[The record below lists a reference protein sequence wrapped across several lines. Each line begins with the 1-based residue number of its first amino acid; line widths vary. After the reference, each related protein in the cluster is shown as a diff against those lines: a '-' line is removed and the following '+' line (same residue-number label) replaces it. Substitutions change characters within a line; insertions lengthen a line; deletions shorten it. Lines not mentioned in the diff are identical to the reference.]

1 MSRSANSDK
10 NRETQKGEAGSSIGK
25 STTRAVKSMTEGNPA
40 ALIVSFM
47 LPLLLGN
54 IFQQAYNMVDGM
66 IVGQMLGADAL
77 AAVGSSTSVQFL
89 ILGLCIGTC
98 AGFSIPISQRFGAG
112 DEEGV
117 RRYVYHSIILSTVLA
132 VVMTTVT
139 AILCMPIL
147 RLMQTPADILE
158 NAYSYL
164 FIIFLGIPFTV
175 LYNMTAGML
184 RAVGNSRAPFVFL
197 AVSTFLNIFLDMF
210 CIAVLHWGCAGAAIA
225 TIASQALSGFFCL
238 IYILRKVP
246 LLYAGRVERRLDG
259 ATAKTLVAMG
269 IPMGLQYSITAIGS
283 MVMQASNNSLGS
295 VYVSGF
301 TAGTKLKQLFLCP
314 FDAMATS
321 IATFISQNYGALR
334 MDRVKKGLRQT
345 LVMGVLYGAAAGT
358 ILILFGK
365 NLSMLFLSADNAS
378 SLAASVR
385 YLRCMGYLFWVLG
398 FLHCFR
404 NELQALGYPGRAMLA
419 GVIEMGA
426 RSFVAMMFVPVFGYT
441 AICWTD
447 QAAWC
452 SATIHLI
459 IMGLASLGKR
469 VREVS
474 GNSERSTIN

>member
-1 MSRSANSDK
+1 MSRPAISDK
-10 NRETQKGEAGSSIGK
+10 NREKQKGEAGSSIGK

-54 IFQQAYNMVDGM
+54 I
-66 IVGQMLGADAL
+66 
-77 AAVGSSTSVQFL
+77 SVQFL

-117 RRYVYHSIILSTVLA
+117 RRYVYHSIILSAVLA
-132 VVMTTVT
+132 AVMTTVT

-246 LLYAGRVERRLDG
+246 LLYAGRVERRLDS

-345 LVMGVLYGAAAGT
+345 LVMGILYGAAAGT

-365 NLSMLFLSADNAS
+365 NLSMLFLSADNVA

-385 YLRCMGYLFWVLG
+385 YLRCMGYLFWILG

-404 NELQALGYPGRAMLA
+404 NELQALGYSGRAMLA

-452 SATIHLI
+452 SATVYLV
-459 IMGLASLGKR
+459 IMGLASFGKR

-474 GNSERSTIN
+474 GNSELSTIN

>member
-77 AAVGSSTSVQFL
+77 AAVGSSSSVQFL

-117 RRYVYHSIILSTVLA
+117 RRYVYHSIILSAVLA

-147 RLMQTPADILE
+147 RLMQTPADILAD
-158 NAYSYL
+158 AYSYL

-314 FDAMATS
+314 YDAMATS

-345 LVMGVLYGAAAGT
+345 LVMSVLYGAAAGT

-365 NLSMLFLSADNAS
+365 NLSMLFLSADNAA
-378 SLAASVR
+378 SLDASVR
-385 YLRCMGYLFWVLG
+385 YLRCMGYLFWILG

-452 SATIHLI
+452 SATIYLI

>member
-1 MSRSANSDK
+1 
-10 NRETQKGEAGSSIGK
+10 
-25 STTRAVKSMTEGNPA
+25 
-40 ALIVSFM
+40 
-47 LPLLLGN
+47 
-54 IFQQAYNMVDGM
+54 
-66 IVGQMLGADAL
+66 
-77 AAVGSSTSVQFL
+77 
-89 ILGLCIGTC
+89 
-98 AGFSIPISQRFGAG
+98 
-112 DEEGV
+112 
-117 RRYVYHSIILSTVLA
+117 
-132 VVMTTVT
+132 
-139 AILCMPIL
+139 
-147 RLMQTPADILE
+147 
-158 NAYSYL
+158 
-164 FIIFLGIPFTV
+164 
-175 LYNMTAGML
+175 
-184 RAVGNSRAPFVFL
+184 
-197 AVSTFLNIFLDMF
+197 
-210 CIAVLHWGCAGAAIA
+210 
-225 TIASQALSGFFCL
+225 
-238 IYILRKVP
+238 
-246 LLYAGRVERRLDG
+246 
-259 ATAKTLVAMG
+259 MG

-365 NLSMLFLSADNAS
+365 NLSMLFLSADNAA
-378 SLAASVR
+378 SLDASVR

-404 NELQALGYPGRAMLA
+404 NELQALGYSGRAMLA

-426 RSFVAMMFVPVFGYT
+426 RSFVATIFVPLFGYT

-452 SATIHLI
+452 SATVYLV
-459 IMGLASLGKR
+459 IMGLTSFGKR